1 MIASIANVHESR
13 GSKVIAY
20 VCHVR
25 RQSIDL
31 RVVYLANN
39 RTTMGFNPDLRD
51 QGNFLLL
58 ESSTG
63 EGELVGSKNLKKL
76 IASHLPD
83 LDLVFV
89 AACDSDFVG
98 KIF

>member
-1 MIASIANVHESR
+1 
-13 GSKVIAY
+13 
-20 VCHVR
+20 
-25 RQSIDL
+25 
-31 RVVYLANN
+31 
-39 RTTMGFNPDLRD
+39 MGFNPDLRD

-89 AACDSDFVG
+89 AACNSDFVG
-98 KIF
+98 KIFQQCGIKHVVCVKQKKSVLDEAAIEFTRMFYSELL